1 MEVWKYLKY
10 SVEFSTLSVKES
22 KTACGTGADKY
33 EALYYKREV
42 LYCKDPYRSAVV
54 IFTVGLVTP
63 SIEERK
69 CCTEALVLRVLAAIT
84 SELQTTREIAN
95 AGAGVRGT
103 PTLAVLLELLVLLK
117 LNRLTDIDSQA
128 SGRLLKALARRI
140 CPGARHVDRDPRRA
154 LHRHRA
160 GILLDGF
167 NLQGRLL
174 DRRHRPKPRL
184 PPDRGIA
191 LVSHWGAGEERP
203 LPYSSHPR

>member
-1 MEVWKYLKY
+1 MEIPQV
-10 SVEFSTLSVKES
+10 FSRIQYAFAKES
-22 KTACGTGADKY
+22 KTACGTGDDKY

-117 LNRLTDIDSQA
+117 LNRLTDTDMSA
-128 SGRLLKALARRI
+128 AESACPKNLPGSPAR
-140 CPGARHVDRDPRRA
+140 
-154 LHRHRA
+154 
-160 GILLDGF
+160 
-167 NLQGRLL
+167 
-174 DRRHRPKPRL
+174 
-184 PPDRGIA
+184 
-191 LVSHWGAGEERP
+191 
-203 LPYSSHPR
+203 